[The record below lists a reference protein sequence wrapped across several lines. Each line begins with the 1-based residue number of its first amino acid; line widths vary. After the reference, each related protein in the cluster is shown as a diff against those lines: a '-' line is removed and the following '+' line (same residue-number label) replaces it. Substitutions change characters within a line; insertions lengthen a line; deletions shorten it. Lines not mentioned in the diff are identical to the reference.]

1 MNKCFGVIRVC
12 GCGCGF
18 LNKTYSYSIEKLNYS
33 PQDNIR
39 YGSLLGCSFTFY
51 FKVTDFDLNFDSI
64 SGDYIFSYANRLYPD
79 PYELLNSTTII
90 YSLIPNGNG
99 FPFGSD
105 TAKVIDNNLNQTILE
120 FPYTCLDPKIED
132 INITLVGKIYPT
144 EFIGNYQALIKI
156 SGLNDTI
163 GKAQYFFYNLTCP
176 NYDCKLVENEEDSKS
191 DYFKVNISI
200 SNLELTQPFII
211 SFQIG
216 NSSTSHSFTLSNSL
230 LTQNNDE
237 ITDYLLWPNDFN
249 NIVISGLNLGG
260 AVTFVSNLLPL
271 QSAYA
276 SLINLINFGN
286 IKESYLFPIYGNTSS
301 TTYIYHLP
309 ADLYSYQLSSSLQ
322 FLSQDGPSLV
332 NQGGVAFGFNYLS
345 EIQLNGIK
353 NIDANDYLNLG
364 GTVLVGYNMVNA
376 NYTFKTMNI
385 GLYGSYQVKT
395 KSPFGFKS
403 GQNSN
408 YYYSIE
414 ILTPESGGLGS
425 PNLIID
431 EANPI
436 QIAFETPN
444 DWTNNPI
451 FQLIELEQLEGSL
464 FILRIKFTSKNG
476 FKYVISQ
483 NFVLEINTLLCGVE
497 CLVFG
502 TIYNGTYEILID
514 NTFTKLEN
522 LNFVDQTDRKFE
534 FPTPYF
540 YSDTLP
546 PFDIS
551 SFKPKNKIEYLKN
564 ISFVINEIDVSNVS
578 VANRIYF
585 SFDKDEVPNN
595 YPINFF
601 TQKKSLLQND
611 IKYFPIV
618 WNPTLN
624 LFQSDFYVDA
634 NIYHGNLV
642 YGIAFGDY
650 QIDHNSLPTQLNVIS
665 KNMDYY
671 GPIFKKITQEFEV
684 NSFGWDF
691 TIEDLYNGF
700 EYGLITVR
708 GSIDSSL
715 YEFEIRSSNDLIL
728 GDKFIGE
735 YSIRINSSS
744 PCKSQSYVITNVF
757 LNDTMGRYSRFSLD
771 EIPDQFDSFNPF
783 IKSLDEMTITSIDFQ
798 GCGIPEGED
807 TTTPELIAFTVSS
820 GVIDVGSLNRTIS
833 FNFETRDLVSG
844 IKHDQ
849 NPIVYILGADLKLLQ
864 CKSQLLK
871 DSKYY
876 CEIELPIAFGYPHGA
891 LLSIYGIVNNNGYFS
906 GFSSYD
912 LGLLGFQA
920 SINISTYSID
930 KPIITSHKDINSNGG
945 DLWIFGK
952 GFNGVNSVTIAYQ
965 NQNSQAQ
972 RNGYPIISKVYPS
985 AILISN
991 ILPTNSSFTIK
1002 VSKLSPSNITSN
1014 IYTIKPWIALYDPT
1028 PPYLSSSSS
1037 ETTNLPTNSPQ
1048 LCKNNCGGSNKG
1060 MCTPNGCICFT
1071 PYIGVDCSS
1080 TVIIIP
1086 QPKPNSTEP
1095 TISID
1100 IPNSDNNNNSSNE
1113 LITFKSIINLVAI
1126 REITFDDSVFKI
1138 HRFEK
1143 WTLTEINE
1151 KTQQYITTIGGDDIN
1166 NPTIVNVTLQWFD
1179 KESNITFAQQT
1190 IKMNPSSIKYT
1201 IELSKYKFNSA
1212 LNKLQLV
1219 MSAQLETNSN
1229 DDSIC
1234 SANEFG
1240 DTSTGDD
1247 SNYIKIQID
1256 QHSLYGR
1263 LLKRGII
1270 DNRIVSISNSIL
1282 DNEMNAIK
1290 TPTKSQSFI
1299 GIDIPHYSVSSI
1311 IDPDFS
1317 VLLDNSKS
1325 DGGNNNIC
1333 NSKSGDGLSSA
1344 QLAGIII
1351 GAVGFAT
1358 VIVVSIVYHIFRK
1371 KNQKTFM
1378 KNVNQKLK
1386 TMNEA

>member
-1 MNKCFGVIRVC
+1 MNMCFGVIRVC
-12 GCGCGF
+12 GCGF
-18 LNKTYSYSIEKLNYS
+18 SDKTYSYSIEKLNYS
-33 PQDNIR
+33 PQGNIR
-39 YGSLLGCSFTFY
+39 YGSIFGCSFTFY
-51 FKVTDFDLNFDSI
+51 FKVTDYNLNFDSI
-64 SGDYIFSYANRLYPD
+64 SGDYIFSYANQLYPRLY
-79 PYELLNSTTII
+79 EVNSTTMI
-90 YSLIPNGNG
+90 YSLIPYGNG
-99 FPFGSD
+99 FPFGSN

-120 FPYTCLDPKIED
+120 FPYTCLEPKIED

-144 EFIGNYQALIKI
+144 EFIGSYQALIKV
-156 SGLNDTI
+156 SGLNGTI
-163 GKAQYFFYNLTCP
+163 GKAQYFFNGFNCP
-176 NYDCKLVENEEDSKS
+176 NYDCKLVLNEEDSKS
-191 DYFKVNISI
+191 DYFKVNITTTAPDV
-200 SNLELTQPFII
+200 TQPFII

-216 NSSTSHSFTLSNSL
+216 NSSTPHILTLSNNL
-230 LTQNNDE
+230 LTQNNDR
-237 ITDYLLWPNDFN
+237 ITDYLLWPDDFN
-249 NIVISGLNLGG
+249 NIVISGLNLGS

-271 QSAYA
+271 QSAYG
-276 SLINLINFGN
+276 SLINSVNLGN
-286 IKESYLFPIYGNTSS
+286 GKESYLFPIYGNTSS
-301 TTYIYHLP
+301 TTYIYHIP
-309 ADLYSYQLSSSLQ
+309 ADLSSYQLSSSLQ

-332 NQGGVAFGFNYLS
+332 NQGGIAFDFNYLS
-345 EIQLNGIK
+345 EIKLNGIK
-353 NIDANDYLNLG
+353 NIDANKYSNLDG
-364 GTVLVGYNMVNA
+364 IVFVGYNMTNS

-385 GLYGSYQVKT
+385 QLYGSYQVKT
-395 KSPFGFKS
+395 ESPFGFKS
-403 GQNSN
+403 GQNSD

-414 ILTPESGGLGS
+414 ILTPKSGGLGS

-436 QIAFETPN
+436 QIVFETPN
-444 DWTNNPI
+444 DWTDNPI

-483 NFVLEINTLLCGVE
+483 DFVIETNILLGGVE
-497 CLVFG
+497 CLVSG
-502 TIYNGTYEILID
+502 TIYNGTYEILVD
-514 NTFTKLEN
+514 NTFNKLEN
-522 LNFVDQTDRKFE
+522 LNIIDQADREFE
-534 FPTPYF
+534 FSTPYF

-564 ISFVINEIDVSNVS
+564 ISFIINEIDVSNVS
-578 VANRIYF
+578 VANRVYF

-618 WNPTLN
+618 WNPTLK

-634 NIYHGNLV
+634 NVYHGNLV

-650 QIDHNSLPTQLNVIS
+650 QIDYNLLPTQLNVIS

-671 GPIFKKITQEFEV
+671 GPIFKKIIQEFEV

-715 YEFEIRSSNDLIL
+715 YEFEIRSSNDLIS
-728 GDKFIGE
+728 GDKFIGQ
-735 YSIRINSSS
+735 YSIRINSSN

-771 EIPDQFDSFNPF
+771 QIPDGFDSYNPF
-783 IKSLDEMTITSIDFQ
+783 IKTLDEMSITSIDFQ

-807 TTTPELIAFTVSS
+807 TTKPELISFTVSS
-820 GVIDVGSLNRTIS
+820 GIIDVGSLNRKLL

-844 IKHDQ
+844 IKYDQ

-864 CKSQLLK
+864 CKSELIVG
-871 DSKYY
+871 SKYR

-906 GFSSYD
+906 GFSSFD
-912 LGLLGFQA
+912 LDSLGFQS

-930 KPIITSHKDINSNGG
+930 TPIITSHKDINSNGG
-945 DLWIFGK
+945 NLWIFGK
-952 GFNGVNSVTIAYQ
+952 GFKGVNSVTLSYH
-965 NQNSQAQ
+965 NQNLQAQ
-972 RNGYPIISKVYPS
+972 RNGYPIISKVYSS

-991 ILPTNSSFTIK
+991 ILQTNNSFTIS
-1002 VSKLSPSNITSN
+1002 VSKSSPSNITSN
-1014 IYTIKPWIALYDPT
+1014 IYTIKPWIALFDPT

-1037 ETTNLPTNSPQ
+1037 SSTETSNLPTNSPQ
-1048 LCKNNCGGSNKG
+1048 QCKNNCGGSKKG
-1060 MCTPNGCICFT
+1060 ICTPNGCICFT
-1071 PYIGVDCSS
+1071 PYIGIDCSS

-1086 QPKPNSTEP
+1086 QPKPNTTEP
-1095 TISID
+1095 SISID
-1100 IPNSDNNNNSSNE
+1100 IPNSDNNTNSSNE

-1126 REITFDDSVFKI
+1126 REITFDDSVYKT

-1151 KTQQYITTIGGDDIN
+1151 KTQQYITTIGDDIN
-1166 NPTIVNVTLQWFD
+1166 NQTIVNVTLQWFD
-1179 KESNITFAQQT
+1179 KESNITFAQQI

-1212 LNKLQLV
+1212 LNKLQLI

-1263 LLKRGII
+1263 LLKRGIV

-1282 DNEMNAIK
+1282 DSEMNAIK
-1290 TPTKSQSFI
+1290 TPTKSQSYI

-1317 VLLDNSKS
+1317 VLLDRSKS
-1325 DGGNNNIC
+1325 DGGNNIC
-1333 NSKSGDGLSSA
+1333 NSKSDGGLSSA

-1351 GAVGFAT
+1351 GAVGFAA
-1358 VIVVSIVYHIFRK
+1358 VIVVSIIYHNFRK
-1371 KNQKTFM
+1371 KNQKAFM

-1386 TMNEA
+1386 TINEA